1 MSRLACDGQR
11 RTHSFGPLS
20 HHAQAIVTGRGSFRI
35 KTLSI
40 IPYRQ
45 FNRVLSV
52 LEEDLH
58 LRAWNDAEFVGHVET
73 LYATLW
79 VYAML

>member
-1 MSRLACDGQR
+1 M
-11 RTHSFGPLS
+11 
-20 HHAQAIVTGRGSFRI
+20 
-35 KTLSI
+35 
-40 IPYRQ
+40 
-45 FNRVLSV
+45 

-79 VYAML
+79 VYAMLSLMPLSDLFTDIPKSAIMAAN